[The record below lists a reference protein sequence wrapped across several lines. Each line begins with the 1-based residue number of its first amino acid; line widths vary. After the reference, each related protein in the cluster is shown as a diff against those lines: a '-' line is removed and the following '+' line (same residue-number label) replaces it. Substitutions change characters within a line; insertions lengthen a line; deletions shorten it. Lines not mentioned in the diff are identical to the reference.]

1 MREFPDKF
9 VLFRPSSDP
18 VFPATL
24 KGSFLFLLIQDVFAY
39 IAPPFAVI
47 FTAGIPGVSVLRGGY
62 GHRHPCHEAS
72 GKQTSG
78 RRDLEVML
86 CPLTSET
93 CLASERRP

>member
-24 KGSFLFLLIQDVFAY
+24 KGSILFLLIQDVFAY

-62 GHRHPCHEAS
+62 GHRHPRHETS

-78 RRDLEVML
+78 RRDLKFTL
-86 CPLTSET
+86 CPLTGGT
-93 CLASERRP
+93 CLASEPRP